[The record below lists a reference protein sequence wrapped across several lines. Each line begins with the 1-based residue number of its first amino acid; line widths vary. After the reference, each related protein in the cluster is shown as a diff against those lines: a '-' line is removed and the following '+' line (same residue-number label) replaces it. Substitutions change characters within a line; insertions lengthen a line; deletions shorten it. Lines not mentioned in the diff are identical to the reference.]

1 MKQTI
6 RIIQFIPIKSE
17 ISRGELFLGLI
28 NAQIGDLIS
37 LNGIGVY
44 KVFDSNSIRLT
55 SPARRLGDS
64 TLKFYFI
71 ITDKE
76 VEEDLKIAVEEYM
89 KGLYDFTTKEDSA

>member
-1 MKQTI
+1 MKI
-6 RIIQFIPIKSE
+6 KIEQFIPIKSE